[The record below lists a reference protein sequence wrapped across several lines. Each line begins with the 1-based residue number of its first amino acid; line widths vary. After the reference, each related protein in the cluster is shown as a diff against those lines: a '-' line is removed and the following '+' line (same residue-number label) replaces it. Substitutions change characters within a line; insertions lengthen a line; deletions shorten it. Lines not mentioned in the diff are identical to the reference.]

1 MKQTILT
8 IAFLMLSLFSF
19 SQERV
24 NKSDIDNQINTII
37 NNLEV
42 IDYQTFGKIDSATGW
57 YYDGRNWTDYKN
69 MICDDTYKQYYT
81 PGRSFYG
88 FGPAV
93 AGLAMSA
100 GLSNFKYLQ
109 AKSYIYKSD
118 TIFLIKMPYYFGYYR
133 YPNIKKD
140 WISAN
145 DTMIYIFKSSEFYKL
160 SNIGE
165 IVSNIYCV
173 SSMGGNSD
181 LDYIKN
187 YIYKSILLIKDIEKL
202 INQPIPSD
210 YLPLVSSYNSS
221 FLVKK
226 YNNMVR
232 FYPSRVLKPTD
243 IEKAYY
249 ETSFENFNN
258 LLKVKSIK

>member
-19 SQERV
+19 SQDRV

-42 IDYQTFGKIDSATGW
+42 IEYQTFGKIDSATGW
-57 YYDGRNWTDYKN
+57 YYDGANWTDYKN
-69 MICDDTYKQYYT
+69 MICDNTYKQLVT

-88 FGPAV
+88 FGPAN
-93 AGLAMSA
+93 AGLAMSSS
-100 GLSNFKYLQ
+100 LSNFKYLES
-109 AKSYIYKSD
+109 KSYIYKND

-140 WISAN
+140 WISSN
-145 DTMIYIFKSSEFYKL
+145 DTMVYIFKSSEFYKL
-160 SNIGE
+160 SNISE
-165 IVSNIYCV
+165 TVYSIYCI
-173 SSMGGNSD
+173 SGIGGNSD
-181 LDYIKN
+181 LDYIRN

-202 INQPIPSD
+202 IKQPIPVN
-210 YLPLVSSYNSS
+210 YVPLVTLYNSS

-226 YNNMVR
+226 YKNMVR
-232 FYPSRVLKPTD
+232 FYPSRASKTTD

-258 LLKVKSIK
+258 LLKLK